1 MANFPNSVTVYAT
14 KNPGD
19 TIPSADW
26 DSFGAEITAI
36 EDGLINGTAPI
47 NSSNATFNNVT
58 VNGSLSVGAATGR
71 TACTLTH
78 STNQNVN
85 TGSVTGLNFDT
96 ESSDPGSMHSTGSNS
111 SRINFPAPGTYLIGG
126 FVAWNNGSTAGTFR
140 QLLIRVNDVTGIVGT
155 ISPPSPNVGAPLNQS
170 VNTLYTPAST
180 NEYATLLVQQDSG
193 STMSISSGIS
203 AVRFWAALIGV

>member
-26 DSFGAEITAI
+26 DSFAAEITAI

-85 TGSVTGLNFDT
+85 TGTITGLNFDT

-111 SRINFPAPGTYLIGG
+111 SRINFPVAGTYLVGAY
-126 FVAWNNGSTAGTFR
+126 VSWAAGSTAGTIR
-140 QLLIRVNDVTGIVGT
+140 QLFIRVNDATGVVASQVGPIPSNAAALQQNVT
-155 ISPPSPNVGAPLNQS
+155 A
-170 VNTLYTPAST
+170 LYTPAST
-180 NEYATLLVQQDSG
+180 TEYATVCVQQDSG

-203 AVRFWAALIGV
+203 AVRFWAALVGI